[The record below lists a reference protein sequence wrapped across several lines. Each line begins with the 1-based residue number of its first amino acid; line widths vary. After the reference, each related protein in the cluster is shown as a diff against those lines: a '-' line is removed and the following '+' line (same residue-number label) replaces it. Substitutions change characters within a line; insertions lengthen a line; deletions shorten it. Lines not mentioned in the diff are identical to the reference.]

1 MKSHWIEYDLRDEIV
16 LFCRKWSEKTGI
28 PLKRILVQIGLSASK
43 FHDWDKRTGIPN
55 RHNGLIPKSHWA
67 LDSEREAVISFFK
80 EHPLDGYRRLSY
92 MMLDRDIVALS
103 PSTVYRI
110 LKDANLLGNRAM
122 KRSKKGT
129 GFVQPKKP
137 HEHWHIDISYINAG
151 GTFYYLCSVLDGASR
166 AILHHELHE
175 SMKTTQIELIIQ
187 KAKEKYPGATV
198 RIISDNGP
206 QFVANDFKEFIRLA
220 GMTHVRTSPYYPQ
233 SNGKIER
240 WHHSLKSESIRMQ
253 ALTSKD
259 QADKVIAEYIKY
271 YNEERLHSALG
282 YITPKDF
289 LDGKKEEIH
298 KNRDRKMKEAQQARV
313 ELRNAA

>member
-1 MKSHWIEYDLRDEIV
+1 MKSSWIEYDIRDEIV
-16 LFCRKWSEKTGI
+16 LFCRKWSVKTGI
-28 PLKRILVQIGLSASK
+28 PLKKILLQIGLSASK
-43 FHDWDKRTGIPN
+43 FHDWDKRTGVPN
-55 RHNGLIPKSHWA
+55 RHNGMIPKNHWA
-67 LDSEREAVISFFK
+67 LDSEREAVISFFQ

-110 LKDANLLGNRAM
+110 LKDANLMGNRAA
-122 KRSKKGT
+122 KRSLKGT
-129 GFVQPKKP
+129 GFVQPTKP

-187 KAKEKYPGATV
+187 KAKEQYAEASV

-206 QFVANDFKEFIRLA
+206 QFIANDFKEFIRLA

-240 WHHSLKSESIRMQ
+240 WHHSLKSEAVRMQ
-253 ALTSKD
+253 ALTSKE
-259 QADKVIAEYIKY
+259 QAEQVIAEYIKY

-289 LDGKKEEIH
+289 LDGKKEMIH
-298 KNRDRKMKEAQQARV
+298 EDRDRKMKKALQTRV
-313 ELRNAA
+313 EFRKAA

>member
-1 MKSHWIEYDLRDEIV
+1 MKSTWTEYDLRDEIV
-16 LFCRKWSEKTGI
+16 LFCRKWSVKTEI
-28 PLKRILVQIGLSASK
+28 PLKKILTQIGVSTSK
-43 FHDWDKRTGIPN
+43 FHDWDKRLGLPN
-55 RHNGLIPKSHWA
+55 RHNGLVPKSHWA
-67 LDSEREAVISFFK
+67 LDFEREAVISFFQD
-80 EHPLDGYRRLSY
+80 HPLDGYRRLSY
-92 MMLDRDIVALS
+92 MMIDRDIVFLS

-110 LKDANLLGNRAM
+110 LKDANLMGNRLTR
-122 KRSKKGT
+122 RSLKGT
-129 GFVQPKKP
+129 GFVQPSKP

-175 SMKTTQIELIIQ
+175 SMKTTQVELIIQ
-187 KAKEKYPGATV
+187 KAKEQFPGANV

-206 QFVANDFKEFIRLA
+206 QFIANDFKDFIRLA

-240 WHHSLKSESIRMQ
+240 WHHSLKSEAVRMQ
-253 ALTSKD
+253 ALTSKE
-259 QADKVIAEYIKY
+259 QAQKVITEYIKY

-289 LDGKKEEIH
+289 LEGKKKENHE
-298 KNRDRKMKEAQQARV
+298 NRDRKMKEAKQVRI
-313 ELRNAA
+313 EFRNAA